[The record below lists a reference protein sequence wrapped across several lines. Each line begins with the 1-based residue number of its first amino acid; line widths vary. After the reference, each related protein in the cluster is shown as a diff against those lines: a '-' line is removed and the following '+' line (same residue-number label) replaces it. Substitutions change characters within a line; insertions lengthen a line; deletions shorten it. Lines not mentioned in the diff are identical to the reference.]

1 MQYAE
6 VHTDKKFL
14 SSVED
19 LEARNALTYIKTH
32 WSALLREGHIY
43 KCLNQVM
50 LLVDIHI
57 GTKYVP
63 RTKSAWMSGLQN
75 PLAHIQFNIYVL
87 TKETMKLESTKNG
100 LATNPSVTSSK
111 IRS

>member
-6 VHTDKKFL
+6 VHIDKKFL
-14 SSVED
+14 GSIED

-32 WSALLREGHIY
+32 WSTLLREGHIF

-57 GTKYVP
+57 GTKYATTTFWHVGVDGCFE
-63 RTKSAWMSGLQN
+63 KSTY
-75 PLAHIQFNIYVL
+75 AH
-87 TKETMKLESTKNG
+87 
-100 LATNPSVTSSK
+100 
-111 IRS
+111 